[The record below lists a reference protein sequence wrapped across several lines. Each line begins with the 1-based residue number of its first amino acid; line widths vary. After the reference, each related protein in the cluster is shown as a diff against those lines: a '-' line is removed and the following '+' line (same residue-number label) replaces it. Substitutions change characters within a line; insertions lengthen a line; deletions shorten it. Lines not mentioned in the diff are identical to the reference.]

1 MGVSDVG
8 LWVGLAEGV
17 PCGGTE
23 PDSAALAALVEEANR
38 LLLRLAMVDDAAGL
52 MVSGPAQRVQPRSAA
67 ALQVL
72 FAKVNALQQCLLDAQ
87 GSDAHSVSA

>member
-1 MGVSDVG
+1 MGVSDAG

-17 PCGGTE
+17 RGVGPE

-38 LLLRLAMVDDAAGL
+38 LLLRLAMVDDAS
-52 MVSGPAQRVQPRSAA
+52 VQQVQPRSAA
-67 ALQVL
+67 ALRVL
-72 FAKVNALQQCLLDAQ
+72 FAKVNALQQCLLHAQ